1 MAKKN
6 KCAKELYDL
15 INKKD
20 KDRNYVYPEYEAQR
34 ELTQSDLNKLESQL
48 RAMSDKIMKGDPSLT
63 PAEARLKVFDVK
75 MDDLNTLVEN
85 YKKRVQKNILTKNAI
100 DVMLELQKYNPK
112 AVMRKL
118 FVGGGH
124 EIDLETGEGTG
135 TKDDIKT
142 AAESIASLFLEAF
155 KRALEKINGTPDLMK
170 QDTSAAVA
178 DQVMK
183 GEFSDDRTIKVC

>member
-20 KDRNYVYPEYEAQR
+20 NDRNYVYPEYEAQR

-100 DVMLELQKYNPK
+100 DVIQMASK
-112 AVMRKL
+112 ANS
-118 FVGGGH
+118 
-124 EIDLETGEGTG
+124 D
-135 TKDDIKT
+135 
-142 AAESIASLFLEAF
+142 
-155 KRALEKINGTPDLMK
+155 P
-170 QDTSAAVA
+170 
-178 DQVMK
+178 
-183 GEFSDDRTIKVC
+183 DDREKYIHNGLHQQIMAPLHPYYIEKKKSKDQCAKCGHQIQGGFSFCPSCGSKL